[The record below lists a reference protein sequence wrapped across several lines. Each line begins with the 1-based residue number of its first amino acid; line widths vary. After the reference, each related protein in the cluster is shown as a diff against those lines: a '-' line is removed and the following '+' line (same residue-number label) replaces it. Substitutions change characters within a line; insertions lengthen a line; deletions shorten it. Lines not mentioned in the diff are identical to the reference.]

1 MIRDMRKNMTQ
12 NNEITAR
19 PSRHYGSSL
28 TTLRLVVSLLLTL
41 LGVVYTWGQTEI
53 TSLSQITSADGNYV
67 ITDDIS
73 GGTTGTT
80 TFTGTLTARAK
91 ADGTFPVISGIEN
104 PLFETATDATISNI
118 MLKSVSIKQ
127 NGYVGAIACTAK
139 GTTRIYNC
147 GILPTTAKHEAT
159 GRSTVESTN
168 NDCGSLVGCL
178 DGYARVINCF
188 SYANVKAPA
197 GNSKIAGGLV
207 GRNTKATTQGNS
219 EANFNSNCMTMVVNC
234 MFYGDITQGN
244 IKRPVYGGTA
254 IANNAEHKVNNY
266 NYFCQEEVSF
276 ESTLDN
282 ISKYNNTWPVAKK
295 YLTRFEVYRNILNS
309 NRRLCT
315 WWVNG
320 AYNTAPTDANVETVG
335 IAKWVLDLSIAP
347 YPILKKWGKYPS
359 VINQDPNKRV
369 NPSTKEWGNRVDAS
383 DHWGKNMAPDTDGQK
398 LGSITVTINGG
409 DHHSGSSSRTINITA
424 MDIEY
429 KDYCYGK
436 IQLPYY
442 NEIFGNPNGATWAAK
457 YGDNYGNYVV
467 TGWEITSTNGSDAD
481 GHSFSADWQ
490 NGYNFADRKCVSKDL
505 YETSGRVFAQG
516 GYYYVPEGVTT
527 ITIKAHWGKA
537 VYLCNKNYR
546 LDMVNYASHDFY
558 NAGTLSFGATS
569 GILPLWPSDNTLNTS
584 LDDAIN
590 GLSVNPT
597 GSVYDQAIVLVGNYQ
612 NKDIQGGKDNT
623 SKLILN
629 GSNYNTNAKPFTI
642 MSADFDLDNEPD
654 FCFQAGMNNGGRIN
668 CHPIRF
674 DFLMV
679 PDITMA
685 IRKDAN
691 YLGMR
696 IICPQGHFEVTE
708 TSYMYTTQFEYDKR
722 NNNDYAKHEA
732 PVILNGGEFFQL
744 VSLEQTNKDIAENP
758 STLGSWTAD
767 RTSYFLLGGNL
778 WMKAFTPGVHGN
790 GRASTRHCAVNA
802 IGGEFPEFY
811 LSGMFRTDFYNKT
824 DNPHCYID
832 GGKFGLVAG
841 AGMES
846 VGGKNETNGGDVT
859 FKINHSLID
868 EFYGG
873 GINAQRPVT
882 GNISVTIDNSK
893 VTKYCGGPKLGDM
906 INTKTITTNAT
917 GTTFDEFYGGG
928 NGGTNLLRERQYDAG
943 AGVAAPS
950 QTNHSHWDG
959 DAKFTAFT
967 PFSYTSGKGYQAEYE
982 FEMLPR
988 TSGNSNVITR
998 SYYYWASFSKTT
1010 VAPITNTITDCTF
1023 NGNFYGGG
1031 NLGAVDSPTNSTV
1044 PAVSSTLKGNTV
1056 VHGSAFGAG
1065 YSASATSFKVH
1076 DKTTVVYPYRDN
1088 AGFIHDGSLDYDPT
1102 EYTWIHDIPSE
1113 WNISPAPSTDKPTFT
1128 YGGKTYCYTP
1138 VSLDGLGMV
1147 TGDVTI
1153 NIEGNTRVYGKVFDA
1168 NGNEIA
1174 EDLDRGGVFG
1184 GGNASDV
1191 TGSTSVEMT
1200 GGTVEGSVYGGANL
1214 AKVNGSTTVT
1224 VSGGTVGK
1232 ANAPKYEA
1240 LVGNIYGGGKGKNDD
1255 KMAGLVTGSTTITI
1269 SGTAESPFIY
1279 HNVYGGGAYGSVGEF
1294 NYDTNTGMP
1303 TGRKEGTTGGT
1314 CVVNITGGTI
1324 GTTGQSNGMVYGS
1337 SRGDV
1342 ATPGTDGIDP
1352 NDRLAW
1358 VYDTNVTI
1366 GTQSETPILTIPL
1379 IRGSVYGSGEN
1390 GHTFHD
1396 TDVKVHSGTIGI
1408 KEGAEIE
1415 FNGIKYEGPRYLYRG
1430 NVYGG
1435 GCGTDTYETT
1445 IEEGNQ
1451 TKIKTYYNF
1460 NAGIVKGNT
1469 NVVVDGGHIVHNVYG
1484 GGAMGSVGT
1493 YAFADA
1499 AYIAQEGHSE
1509 VPLGKPVE
1517 CANGTGTCK
1526 VTISGG
1532 KIGVSG
1538 MQMTAGGGPDDY
1550 GHVFGAGRGDAK
1562 SPDDYPNVET
1572 SAYYNESDVTI
1583 TGSAL
1588 VMGSVYGGSES
1599 GHVLSNTKVTVE
1611 NGQIGCGEGMT
1622 GAYTE
1627 EDWEAESPTTLKPTS
1642 HWTYVDDGAP
1652 YDMFADEN
1660 GNYVNNVSSEGGNRK
1675 ATDGHTFYGNVFGG
1689 GSGYYPYA
1697 QGKWLFSSGRVEG
1710 NAEVVITGGHILN
1723 NVYGG
1728 CEMSDVIGD
1737 VSINMSGGTV
1747 GVPRTAGDI
1756 LLNPCFGHIFGAGMG
1771 DKRIFFNQVTNV
1783 QNSTVS
1789 VSGGRVYGSVHGG
1802 GEDGHVLNKATTT
1815 ISKETGEGKEAPVIG
1830 CDGTSGYDGNV
1841 FGGGQG
1847 SPTALTAGT
1856 VGGNVELNILEGTMH
1871 GSVYGGGRIAS
1882 VGTFFELVKIPDPDD
1897 PTKEIDNPKY
1907 GKMQEGTDHGYIT
1920 VNLKGG
1926 TIDQNVYGGCMG
1938 TRGMAAVDQ
1947 VRFAVSKNVTVELNK
1962 DVEDNERGCA
1972 VKGSI
1977 FGCNNVNSSPQ
1988 EDVTV
1993 HVYKTQNAL
2002 ASQIAG
2008 AVEGEGAVQPKV
2020 KGRYDI
2026 KAVYGGGNMA
2036 AYLPKGP
2043 NATNENYD
2051 GKNTTFSTKV
2061 IIDGCDRTSIQ
2072 QVYGGGNAASTPAT
2086 EVTINGTYEI
2096 DELFGGGNGKDKI
2109 SYVVGTPLDNPGAN
2123 VGFYDYSAE
2132 ESTYDTKEKRTESES
2147 GETFASKYVY
2157 GTGKA
2162 SVNIFGGTIHYV
2174 FGGSNTKGNVR
2185 ETALTLL
2192 EEGATCPF
2200 CVDEVYGGGKS
2211 AEMDAEAKLLMAC
2224 IPGLKEVYG
2233 GAEAADVHGNVT
2245 LNITNG
2251 TFDRVFGGNNLSGTI
2266 NGSITINIEEVGCK
2280 PIVIG
2285 ELYGGGNQA
2294 GYSVYGYDSN
2304 NQPIES
2310 GSTPLY
2316 NDPQVNVKSFTS
2328 IGSVYGGGY
2337 GSTATMVGNP
2347 TVNINV
2353 AMGDKA
2359 SVSAAE
2365 IGKDGENNWKDMA
2378 VKDGKV
2384 VEKSTEGS
2392 YPIPYHKSGKIGAI
2406 GQVFGGGN
2414 AAPVK
2419 GDTQVNIGTQAKV
2432 PIRNY
2437 VAKDVTVG
2445 TTSVEGLYTR
2455 SGEGT
2460 EASPYKY
2467 TAATGIAVANTTY
2480 YEEKNVDTDVKGV
2493 DIRGNVYGGGN
2504 NAEVT
2509 GNTNVTI
2516 GKETTTTTPTPAPA
2530 QETTD
2535 EP

>member
-1 MIRDMRKNMTQ
+1 M
-12 NNEITAR
+12 
-19 PSRHYGSSL
+19 Y
-28 TTLRLVVSLLLTL
+28 
-41 LGVVYTWGQTEI
+41 
-53 TSLSQITSADGNYV
+53 
-67 ITDDIS
+67 
-73 GGTTGTT
+73 
-80 TFTGTLTARAK
+80 
-91 ADGTFPVISGIEN
+91 
-104 PLFETATDATISNI
+104 
-118 MLKSVSIKQ
+118 
-127 NGYVGAIACTAK
+127 
-139 GTTRIYNC
+139 
-147 GILPTTAKHEAT
+147 
-159 GRSTVESTN
+159 
-168 NDCGSLVGCL
+168 
-178 DGYARVINCF
+178 
-188 SYANVKAPA
+188 
-197 GNSKIAGGLV
+197 
-207 GRNTKATTQGNS
+207 
-219 EANFNSNCMTMVVNC
+219 MVVAH
-234 MFYGDITQGN
+234 
-244 IKRPVYGGTA
+244 TA
-254 IANNAEHKVNNY
+254 
-266 NYFCQEEVSF
+266 
-276 ESTLDN
+276 L
-282 ISKYNNTWPVAKK
+282 
-295 YLTRFEVYRNILNS
+295 
-309 NRRLCT
+309 
-315 WWVNG
+315 WV
-320 AYNTAPTDANVETVG
+320 
-335 IAKWVLDLSIAP
+335 
-347 YPILKKWGKYPS
+347 
-359 VINQDPNKRV
+359 
-369 NPSTKEWGNRVDAS
+369 
-383 DHWGKNMAPDTDGQK
+383 
-398 LGSITVTINGG
+398 
-409 DHHSGSSSRTINITA
+409 
-424 MDIEY
+424 
-429 KDYCYGK
+429 
-436 IQLPYY
+436 
-442 NEIFGNPNGATWAAK
+442 
-457 YGDNYGNYVV
+457 
-467 TGWEITSTNGSDAD
+467 
-481 GHSFSADWQ
+481 
-490 NGYNFADRKCVSKDL
+490 
-505 YETSGRVFAQG
+505 
-516 GYYYVPEGVTT
+516 
-527 ITIKAHWGKA
+527 
-537 VYLCNKNYR
+537 
-546 LDMVNYASHDFY
+546 
-558 NAGTLSFGATS
+558 
-569 GILPLWPSDNTLNTS
+569 
-584 LDDAIN
+584 
-590 GLSVNPT
+590 
-597 GSVYDQAIVLVGNYQ
+597 
-612 NKDIQGGKDNT
+612 
-623 SKLILN
+623 
-629 GSNYNTNAKPFTI
+629 
-642 MSADFDLDNEPD
+642 
-654 FCFQAGMNNGGRIN
+654 
-668 CHPIRF
+668 
-674 DFLMV
+674 
-679 PDITMA
+679 
-685 IRKDAN
+685 
-691 YLGMR
+691 
-696 IICPQGHFEVTE
+696 
-708 TSYMYTTQFEYDKR
+708 
-722 NNNDYAKHEA
+722 
-732 PVILNGGEFFQL
+732 
-744 VSLEQTNKDIAENP
+744 
-758 STLGSWTAD
+758 
-767 RTSYFLLGGNL
+767 
-778 WMKAFTPGVHGN
+778 
-790 GRASTRHCAVNA
+790 
-802 IGGEFPEFY
+802 
-811 LSGMFRTDFYNKT
+811 
-824 DNPHCYID
+824 
-832 GGKFGLVAG
+832 
-841 AGMES
+841 
-846 VGGKNETNGGDVT
+846 
-859 FKINHSLID
+859 
-868 EFYGG
+868 
-873 GINAQRPVT
+873 
-882 GNISVTIDNSK
+882 
-893 VTKYCGGPKLGDM
+893 
-906 INTKTITTNAT
+906 
-917 GTTFDEFYGGG
+917 
-928 NGGTNLLRERQYDAG
+928 
-943 AGVAAPS
+943 
-950 QTNHSHWDG
+950 
-959 DAKFTAFT
+959 
-967 PFSYTSGKGYQAEYE
+967 
-982 FEMLPR
+982 
-988 TSGNSNVITR
+988 
-998 SYYYWASFSKTT
+998 
-1010 VAPITNTITDCTF
+1010 
-1023 NGNFYGGG
+1023 
-1031 NLGAVDSPTNSTV
+1031 
-1044 PAVSSTLKGNTV
+1044 
-1056 VHGSAFGAG
+1056 
-1065 YSASATSFKVH
+1065 
-1076 DKTTVVYPYRDN
+1076 
-1088 AGFIHDGSLDYDPT
+1088 
-1102 EYTWIHDIPSE
+1102 
-1113 WNISPAPSTDKPTFT
+1113 
-1128 YGGKTYCYTP
+1128 
-1138 VSLDGLGMV
+1138 
-1147 TGDVTI
+1147 
-1153 NIEGNTRVYGKVFDA
+1153 
-1168 NGNEIA
+1168 
-1174 EDLDRGGVFG
+1174 
-1184 GGNASDV
+1184 
-1191 TGSTSVEMT
+1191 
-1200 GGTVEGSVYGGANL
+1200 
-1214 AKVNGSTTVT
+1214 
-1224 VSGGTVGK
+1224 
-1232 ANAPKYEA
+1232 
-1240 LVGNIYGGGKGKNDD
+1240 
-1255 KMAGLVTGSTTITI
+1255 
-1269 SGTAESPFIY
+1269 
-1279 HNVYGGGAYGSVGEF
+1279 
-1294 NYDTNTGMP
+1294 
-1303 TGRKEGTTGGT
+1303 
-1314 CVVNITGGTI
+1314 
-1324 GTTGQSNGMVYGS
+1324 QSNGMVFGS

-1366 GTQSETPILTIPL
+1366 GTQSETPILTTPL

-1415 FNGIKYEGPRYLYRG
+1415 LNGIKYEGPRYLYRG

-1499 AYIAQEGHSE
+1499 AYIAQEGHSK

-1599 GHVLSNTKVTVE
+1599 GHVLGNTKVTVE
-1611 NGQIGCGEGMT
+1611 GGQIGCGEGMT
-1622 GAYTE
+1622 GAYAE

-1660 GNYVNNVSSEGGNRK
+1660 GNYVNNVSSKGGNRK

-1710 NAEVVITGGHILN
+1710 NAQVFVTGGHILN

-1815 ISKETGEGKEAPVIG
+1815 ISKETGEGKKAPVIG

-2002 ASQIAG
+2002 ASRIAG

-2132 ESTYDTKEKRTESES
+2132 ESTYDTKEKRTEGKS

-2192 EEGATCPF
+2192 EESATCPF

-2251 TFDRVFGGNNLSGTI
+2251 TFDRVFGGTNLSGTI

-2378 VKDGKV
+2378 VKGGKV

-2516 GKETTTTTPTPAPA
+2516 GK
-2530 QETTD
+2530 
-2535 EP
+2535 

>member
-1 MIRDMRKNMTQ
+1 MTQ
-12 NNEITAR
+12 NNEITAHPR
-19 PSRHYGSSL
+19 RDYGSL
-28 TTLRLVVSLLLTL
+28 AMRLRLVVSLLLTL

-53 TSLSQITSADGNYV
+53 TSLSQITSSDGNYV

-159 GRSTVESTN
+159 GRSTVESTDT
-168 NDCGSLVGCL
+168 DCGSLVGYL

-219 EANFNSNCMTMVVNC
+219 EADFNSKCMTMVVNC

-244 IKRPVYGGTA
+244 IKRPVYGGTVV
-254 IANNAEHKVNNY
+254 ANNNEHTVNNY
-266 NYFCQEEVSF
+266 NYFCQEEISF
-276 ESTLDN
+276 EPTLDK
-282 ISKYNNTWPVAKK
+282 IEKYNNTWPVAKK
-295 YLTRFEVYRNILNS
+295 YLTRFDVYRSILNS

-320 AYNTAPTDANVETVG
+320 AYNTAPTDADVEAVG

-490 NGYNFADRKCVSKDL
+490 TGYNFADRKCTSKDL
-505 YETSGRVFAQG
+505 YLTSGRVFAQG
-516 GYYYVPEGVTT
+516 GYYYVPDGVTAIT
-527 ITIKAHWGKA
+527 ITAHWGDA

-546 LDMVNYASHDFY
+546 LDMINNAGNEFY
-558 NAGTLSFGATS
+558 NAGALSFGVT
-569 GILPLWPSDNTLNTS
+569 GGMLPLWPSTNTLKTS
-584 LDDAIN
+584 LDDAID
-590 GLSVNPT
+590 GLSIMPT

-612 NKDIQGGKDNT
+612 NNNIQGGSGNT
-623 SKLILN
+623 SKLILSGN
-629 GSNYNTNAKPFTI
+629 QYATKAKPFTI

-654 FCFQAGMNNGGRIN
+654 FCFQAGMNDGGRPN
-668 CHPIRF
+668 VQPIRF

-685 IRKDAN
+685 IRKNAN

-696 IICPQGHFEVTE
+696 IFCPQGHFEVTE
-708 TSYMYTTQFEYDKR
+708 TSYMYITQFEYDKR
-722 NNNDYAKHEA
+722 GNTTHNKHEA
-732 PVILNGGEFFQL
+732 PLILNGGEFFQI
-744 VSLEQTNKDIAENP
+744 VSKEQQDNVTSNP
-758 STLGSWTAD
+758 QTLTTWECD
-767 RTSYFLLGGNL
+767 RTLYFLLGGNL

-790 GRASTRHCAVNA
+790 GRVSTRHCAVNA

-824 DNPHCYID
+824 DNPHAYLD
-832 GGKFGLVAG
+832 GGKFGIVAG

-917 GTTFDEFYGGG
+917 GTTFEEFYGGG

-943 AGVAAPS
+943 AGVDAPS
-950 QTNHSHWDG
+950 LTNHSHWDG
-959 DAKFTAFT
+959 TAKFTAFT

-988 TSGNSNVITR
+988 TSGNAKVITR

-1031 NLGAVDSPTNSTV
+1031 NLGAVDSPTNSTD
-1044 PAVSSTLKGNTV
+1044 PAISSTLSGHTV
-1056 VHGSAFGAG
+1056 VHGSVFGAG
-1065 YSASATSFKVH
+1065 FSASATSFKVH
-1076 DKTTVVYPYRDN
+1076 DKSTVVYPYRDN
-1088 AGFIHDGSLDYDPT
+1088 SGFIHDGSLDYEKISEEPLVYK
-1102 EYTWIHDIPSE
+1102 EYTWIHDIPAE
-1113 WNISPAPSTDKPTFT
+1113 WEISPAPSTDKPTFT

-1324 GTTGQSNGMVYGS
+1324 GTTGQSNGMVFGS

-1366 GTQSETPILTIPL
+1366 GTQSETPILTTPL

-1415 FNGIKYEGPRYLYRG
+1415 LNGIKYEGPRYLYRG

-1499 AYIAQEGHSE
+1499 AYIAQEGHSK

-1599 GHVLSNTKVTVE
+1599 GHVLGNTKVTVE
-1611 NGQIGCGEGMT
+1611 GGQIGCGEGMT
-1622 GAYTE
+1622 GAYAE

-1815 ISKETGEGKEAPVIG
+1815 ISKETGEGKKAPVIG

-2002 ASQIAG
+2002 ASRIAG

-2132 ESTYDTKEKRTESES
+2132 ESTYDTKEKRTEGES

>member
-1 MIRDMRKNMTQ
+1 MTQDMHNNMTR

-41 LGVVYTWGQTEI
+41 FGVVYTWGQTEI

-104 PLFETATDATISNI
+104 PLFKTATDATISNI

-127 NGYVGAIACTAK
+127 NGYVGAIACTAN

-159 GRSTVESTN
+159 GRSTVEST
-168 NDCGSLVGCL
+168 DTHCGSLVGYL

-188 SYANVKAPA
+188 SYADVKAPA
-197 GNSKIAGGLV
+197 VNNKIGGGLV
-207 GRNTKATTQGNS
+207 GYNTTATTQGNS
-219 EANFNSNCMTMVVNC
+219 PENFTNNCKTMVVNC
-234 MFYGDITQGN
+234 MFYGDVKQGT

-266 NYFCQEEVSF
+266 NYFCEEEVSF
-276 ESTLDN
+276 EASLDN
-282 ISKYNNTWPVAKK
+282 LSKYFNTWPVAKK
-295 YLTRFEVYRNILNS
+295 YLTRFDVYRNILNS

-369 NPSTKEWGNRVDAS
+369 NPSTKEWVNRGNATGN
-383 DHWGKNMAPDTDGQK
+383 WGKNMAPDTDGQK
-398 LGSITVTINGG
+398 LGSITVTINDGRSPGTSKTPG
-409 DHHSGSSSRTINITA
+409 DGFTITA

-442 NEIFGNPNGATWAAK
+442 NDIFGDPNGSTWEKK
-457 YGDNYGNYVV
+457 YGGNYQSKVV

-490 NGYNFADRKCVSKDL
+490 TGYNFADRKCTSKDL
-505 YETSGRVFAQG
+505 YLTSGRVFAQG
-516 GYYYVPEGVTT
+516 GYYYVPDGVTAIT
-527 ITIKAHWGKA
+527 ITAHWGDA

-546 LDMVNYASHDFY
+546 LDMINNAGNEFY
-558 NAGTLSFGATS
+558 NAGALSFGSTT
-569 GILPLWPSDNTLNTS
+569 GILPLWPSDNTLKTS
-584 LDDAIN
+584 LTDAI
-590 GLSVNPT
+590 GALSVMST

-612 NKDIQGGKDNT
+612 NNAFHSGNIILKGKEYS
-623 SKLILN
+623 SK
-629 GSNYNTNAKPFTI
+629 ARPFTI
-642 MSADFDLDNEPD
+642 MSADFDFDNEPD
-654 FCFQAGMNNGGRIN
+654 FCFQAGMNNGGRLN
-668 CHPIRF
+668 FQPIRF

-708 TSYMYTTQFEYDKR
+708 TSYMYITQFEYDKR
-722 NNNDYAKHEA
+722 NDGDYAKHEA
-732 PVILNGGEFFQL
+732 PVILNGGEFFQI
-744 VSLEQTNKDIAENP
+744 VSKEQTDKVTDNP
-758 STLGSWTAD
+758 QTLTKWECD
-767 RTSYFLLGGNL
+767 RTSFFLLGGNL

-790 GRASTRHCAVNA
+790 GRVSTRHCAVNA

-824 DNPHCYID
+824 DNPHAYLD
-832 GGKFGLVAG
+832 GGKFGIVAG

-967 PFSYTSGKGYQAEYE
+967 PFSYTEGKGYQAEYE

-988 TSGNSNVITR
+988 TSGNANVITR

-1076 DKTTVVYPYRDN
+1076 DKSTVVYPYRDN
-1088 AGFIHDGSLDYDPT
+1088 SGFIHDGSLDYEKISEEPLVYK
-1102 EYTWIHDIPSE
+1102 EYTWIHDIPAE
-1113 WNISPAPSTDKPTFT
+1113 WEISPAPSTDKPTFT

-1324 GTTGQSNGMVYGS
+1324 GTTGQSNGMVFGS

-1366 GTQSETPILTIPL
+1366 GTQSETPILTTPL

-1415 FNGIKYEGPRYLYRG
+1415 LNGIKYEGPRYLYRG

-1499 AYIAQEGHSE
+1499 AYIAQEGHSK

-1517 CANGTGTCK
+1517 CAYGTGTCK

-1599 GHVLSNTKVTVE
+1599 GHVLGNTKVTVE
-1611 NGQIGCGEGMT
+1611 GGQIGCGEGMT
-1622 GAYTE
+1622 GAYAE

-1675 ATDGHTFYGNVFGG
+1675 ATDGHSFYGNVFGG

-1815 ISKETGEGKEAPVIG
+1815 ISKETGEGKKAPVIG

-2051 GKNTTFSTKV
+2051 GKNTKFSTKV
-2061 IIDGCDRTSIQ
+2061 IIDGCYRTSIQ

-2132 ESTYDTKEKRTESES
+2132 EDIYNTKEKRTEGES
-2147 GETFASKYVY
+2147 GTTFESKYVY

-2162 SVNIFGGTIHYV
+2162 AVNIFGGTINYV

-2185 ETALTLL
+2185 ETAITLL
-2192 EEGATCPF
+2192 EEKTETNGDPCCPF
-2200 CVDEVYGGGKS
+2200 NVGEVYGGGKS
-2211 AEMDAEAKLLMAC
+2211 APMDADAKMYMAC
-2224 IPGLKEVYG
+2224 IPGLRAAYG
-2233 GAEAADVHGNVT
+2233 GAEAADIQGGVT

-2251 TFDRVFGGNNLSGTI
+2251 RFDRVFGGNNKSGTI
-2266 NGSITINIEEVGCK
+2266 RGAIEVNIEETGCR
-2280 PIVIG
+2280 PIIIG
-2285 ELYGGGNQA
+2285 ELYGGGNLA
-2294 GYSVYGYDSN
+2294 PYSVFGYNDDGT
-2304 NQPIES
+2304 IRES
-2310 GSTPLY
+2310 GTTPLY
-2316 NDPQVNVKSFTS
+2316 KDPVVNVKSFTS
-2328 IGSVYGGGY
+2328 IGNVFGGGY

-2359 SVSAAE
+2359 THSEAT
-2365 IGKDGENNWKDMA
+2365 IGENA
-2378 VKDGKV
+2378 
-2384 VEKSTEGS
+2384 KSHDNGF
-2392 YPIPYHKSGKIGAI
+2392 PIPSHVSGKIGAI
-2406 GQVFGGGN
+2406 NNVYGGGN
-2414 AAPVK
+2414 EAMVK
-2419 GDTQVNIGTQAKV
+2419 GNTKVNIGTTEYEYTLVNKELT
-2432 PIRNY
+2432 
-2437 VAKDVTVG
+2437 DV
-2445 TTSVEGLYTR
+2445 SSYYTR
-2455 SGEGT
+2455 TGEGT
-2460 EASPYKY
+2460 SADPYVYTKCAANS
-2467 TAATGIAVANTTY
+2467 TAAANTTY
-2480 YEEKNVDTDVKGV
+2480 YERKAVIGA

-2504 NAEVT
+2504 NADVT
-2509 GNTNVTI
+2509 GNTEVVI
-2516 GKETTTTTPTPAPA
+2516 GKKK
-2530 QETTD
+2530 TD
-2535 EP
+2535 

>member
-1 MIRDMRKNMTQ
+1 M
-12 NNEITAR
+12 
-19 PSRHYGSSL
+19 
-28 TTLRLVVSLLLTL
+28 
-41 LGVVYTWGQTEI
+41 
-53 TSLSQITSADGNYV
+53 SQITSSDGNYV

-80 TFTGTLTARAK
+80 EFTGTLTARAK

-104 PLFETATDATISNI
+104 PLFETATNATISNI

-197 GNSKIAGGLV
+197 GNNKIAGGLV
-207 GRNTKATTQGNS
+207 GRNTTGTKQVNS
-219 EANFNSNCMTMVVNC
+219 ETDFNNYCKTMVVNC

-244 IKRPVYGGTA
+244 IKRPVYGGTV
-254 IANNAEHKVNNY
+254 IANNAEHTVNNY
-266 NYFCQEEVSF
+266 NYFCEEEVSF
-276 ESTLDN
+276 EASLDKPT
-282 ISKYNNTWPVAKK
+282 KYFNTWPVAKK
-295 YLTRFEVYRNILNS
+295 YLTRFDVYRNILNS

-347 YPILKKWGKYPS
+347 YPILKKWGEYPS
-359 VINQDPNKRV
+359 VINQDPVKRV
-369 NPSTKEWGNRVDAS
+369 NPSTKVWENRGDAS
-383 DHWGKNMAPDTDGQK
+383 AHWGKNMAPDTDGQK
-398 LGSITVTINGG
+398 LGSIEVSIDAGS
-409 DHHSGSSSRTINITA
+409 HHTGSDSRTINITA
-424 MDIEY
+424 MDTEY

-442 NEIFGNPNGATWAAK
+442 NEIFGNPNGSTWSAK
-457 YGDNYGNYVV
+457 YGDNYGEYVV

-490 NGYNFADRKCVSKDL
+490 DGYNFADRKCVSKDL

-546 LDMVNYASHDFY
+546 LDMVNYASHEFY
-558 NAGTLSFGATS
+558 NAGALSFGGTS
-569 GILPLWPSDNTLNTS
+569 GILPLWPSGNTLKTS
-584 LDDAIN
+584 LDDAID

-612 NKDIQGGKDNT
+612 NNDIQGGANNT
-623 SKLILN
+623 SKLILSGN
-629 GSNYNTNAKPFTI
+629 QYDTKAKPFTI
-642 MSADFDLDNEPD
+642 MSADFDFDNEPD
-654 FCFQAGMNNGGRIN
+654 FCFQVGMKDGGRPNI
-668 CHPIRF
+668 HPIRF

-685 IRKDAN
+685 IRKHETNNSTLN

-708 TSYMYTTQFEYDKR
+708 TSYMYITQFEYDKR
-722 NNNDYAKHEA
+722 GNTTHSKHEA
-732 PVILNGGEFFQL
+732 PLILNGGEFMQI
-744 VSLEQTNKDIAENP
+744 VSTENQDN
-758 STLGSWTAD
+758 TRVD
-767 RTSYFLLGGNL
+767 KTSYFLMGGNL
-778 WMKAFTPGVHGN
+778 FMKAFTPGTHGN
-790 GRASTRHCAVNA
+790 RTTKTRHCAVNA
-802 IGGEFPEFY
+802 IGGEFEEFY
-811 LSGMFRTDFYNKT
+811 LSGMFRSDVYNET
-824 DNPHCYID
+824 DNPHAYLD
-832 GGKFGLVAG
+832 GGKFGIVAG

-846 VGGKNETNGGDVT
+846 VGAQNETNGGNVT
-859 FKINHSLID
+859 FKINHSWIR

-873 GINAQRPVT
+873 GINASKPVT
-882 GNISVTIDNSK
+882 GNIEVTIDNSI
-893 VTKYCGGPKLGDM
+893 VHKYCGGPKLGNM
-906 INTKTITTNAT
+906 SNTKTIKTYAT

-928 NGGTNLLRERQYDAG
+928 NGGTNLLRDRQYDAG
-943 AGVAAPS
+943 AGIAAPT
-950 QTNHSHWDG
+950 QNDHSHWDTT
-959 DAKFTAFT
+959 AKFNAFT
-967 PFSYTSGKGYQAEYE
+967 PFSYTNGKGYQAEYE

-988 TSGNSNVITR
+988 TSGNANVITR
-998 SYYYWASFSKTT
+998 SYYYWASFSKTI
-1010 VAPITNTITDCTF
+1010 VAPVTNTITDCTF

-1031 NLGAVDSPTNSTV
+1031 NLGAVDSPTSSTD
-1044 PAVSSTLKGNTV
+1044 PAISSTLSGHTV
-1056 VHGSAFGAG
+1056 VHGSVFGAG
-1065 YSASATSFKVH
+1065 FSASATSFKVH
-1076 DKTTVVYPYRDN
+1076 DKSTVVYPYRDN
-1088 AGFIHDGSLDYDPT
+1088 SGFIHDGSLDYEKISEEPLVYK
-1102 EYTWIHDIPSE
+1102 EYTWIHDIPAE
-1113 WNISPAPSTDKPTFT
+1113 WDISPAPSTDNPTFT

-1191 TGSTSVEMT
+1191 TGSTSVKMT

-1324 GTTGQSNGMVYGS
+1324 GTTGQSNGMVFGS

-1366 GTQSETPILTIPL
+1366 GTQSETPILTTPL

-1415 FNGIKYEGPRYLYRG
+1415 LNGIKYEGPRYLYRG

-1499 AYIAQEGHSE
+1499 AYIAQEGHSK

-1599 GHVLSNTKVTVE
+1599 GHVLGNTKVTVE
-1611 NGQIGCGEGMT
+1611 GGQIGCGEGMT
-1622 GAYTE
+1622 GAYAE

-1802 GEDGHVLNKATTT
+1802 GEDGHVLKKATTT
-1815 ISKETGEGKEAPVIG
+1815 ISKETGEGKKAPVIG

-2002 ASQIAG
+2002 ASRIAG

-2132 ESTYDTKEKRTESES
+2132 ESTYDTKEKRTEGKS

-2192 EEGATCPF
+2192 EEGVTCPF

-2316 NDPQVNVKSFTS
+2316 NNPQVNVKSFTS

-2516 GKETTTTTPTPAPA
+2516 GK
-2530 QETTD
+2530 
-2535 EP
+2535 